1 MFAAELDVSKVYRL
15 SDKALLHTHAR
26 MWPQCTSLVD
36 EQYPN
41 IFTDTQIDKIQRVLG
56 FTFIDPDYFVPKS
69 TTKYVEIYYN
79 EEIEEIEVTTDM
91 SVEYLMNAKEWYA
104 LSLELDPIENI
115 REKMLN
121 LFERIGPN
129 QIRVGKF
136 KFDADGNT
144 IAMAHTPQR
153 ITKILQGSSLYA
165 FIERISH
172 QQHKVWF
179 EHSKLNDN
187 IIVHTRRDYT
197 NRIYAFPANAAEKQV
212 ASLQWR
218 KKKKPKSEIRENW
231 IDRIEQV
238 YEMISA
244 EDATWI
250 RTLID
255 HTDQEIDFSFVFN
268 AAGALQDVLIYKRE
282 AKNFQSFRP

>member
-15 SDKALLHTHAR
+15 SDKSLLHTHAV

-36 EQYPN
+36 SQYPE
-41 IFTDTQIDKIQRVLG
+41 IFTDAQIDKLQKVLG
-56 FTFIDPDYFVPKS
+56 FTFIDPDFFIPRY

-79 EEIEEIEVTTDM
+79 EEIEQIEATTDM
-91 SVEYLMNAKEWYA
+91 SLEYLMHKKEWYQ
-104 LSLELDPIENI
+104 LCLELDPIEGI
-115 REKMLN
+115 REKILN

-129 QIRVGKF
+129 QVRIGKF
-136 KFDADGNT
+136 KFDAEGNT
-144 IAMAHTPQR
+144 ISMSHTPQR
-153 ITKILQGSSLYA
+153 ITNVLQGSKLYG
-165 FIERISH
+165 FIERISQ
-172 QQHKVWF
+172 QQHKLWL
-179 EHSKLNDN
+179 EHSKLNSN
-187 IIVHTRRDYT
+187 IVVHTRRDYT
-197 NRIYAFPANAAEKQV
+197 NRIYAFPANAAEKQI

-218 KKKKPKSEIRENW
+218 KKKKPKSDIRENW

-244 EDATWI
+244 EDAAWI

-255 HTDQEIDFSFVFN
+255 HTDQEIDFSFVFTDT
-268 AAGALQDVLIYKRE
+268 GALEDVLIYKRE

>member
-15 SDKALLHTHAR
+15 SDKSLLHTHAR

-36 EQYPN
+36 DQYPN
-41 IFTDTQIDKIQRVLG
+41 IFTDAQIDKIQKVLG
-56 FTFIDPDYFVPKS
+56 FTFIDPDYFVPS
-69 TTKYVEIYYN
+69 NTTKYIEIYYN
-79 EEIEEIEVTTDM
+79 EEIEQIEVTTDM
-91 SVEYLMNAKEWYA
+91 SVEFLMDDKEWYQ
-104 LSLELDPIENI
+104 LKYELDPIEDI
-115 REKMLN
+115 RERMLN

-144 IAMAHTPQR
+144 IAMSHTPQR
-153 ITKILQGSSLYA
+153 ITKTLQGSTLYR
-165 FIERISH
+165 FIEMISH
-172 QQHKVWF
+172 QQHKVFF
-179 EHSKLNDN
+179 EQSKSDRS
-187 IIVHTRRDYT
+187 IVVHTRRDYS
-197 NRIYAFPANAAEKQV
+197 NRIYAFPANAADKEI

-218 KKKKPKSEIRENW
+218 KKKQPKSNIRNNW

-244 EDATWI
+244 DDAAWI

-255 HTDQEIDFSFVFN
+255 HDDQEIDFSFVFN
-268 AAGALQDVLIYKRE
+268 LAGALDDVLIYKRE
-282 AKNFQSFRP
+282 AKMFKSFRP

>member
-15 SDKALLHTHAR
+15 SDKSLMHTHAR

-36 EQYPN
+36 DQYPN
-41 IFTDTQIDKIQRVLG
+41 IFTDAQIDKIQKVLG
-56 FTFIDPDYFVPKS
+56 FTFVGPDYYVPTN
-69 TTKYVEIYYN
+69 TTKYIEIYYN
-79 EEIEEIEVTTDM
+79 EEIEQVDVTTDM
-91 SVEYLMNAKEWYA
+91 SVEYLMDDVEWNA
-104 LSLELDPIENI
+104 LSLELDPIEDI
-115 REKMLN
+115 RDRMLN
-121 LFERIGPN
+121 LFQRIGPN
-129 QIRVGKF
+129 QIRIRKF
-136 KFDADGNT
+136 QFDADGNT
-144 IAMAHTPQR
+144 IGMSHTPQR
-153 ITKILQGSSLYA
+153 ITNTLQGSKLYQ

-179 EHSKLNDN
+179 DQHKADRD
-187 IIVHTRRDYT
+187 IVVHTRRDYI
-197 NRIYAFPANAAEKQV
+197 NRIYAFPANAAEKQI
-212 ASLQWR
+212 ASLDWR
-218 KKKKPKSEIRENW
+218 KKKRPKSQIRENW

-244 EDATWI
+244 EDAAWI

-282 AKNFQSFRP
+282 AKNFNSFRP

>member
-15 SDKALLHTHAR
+15 SDKSLLHNHAV

-36 EQYPN
+36 SQYPE
-41 IFTDTQIDKIQRVLG
+41 IFTNAQIDKLQKVLG

-69 TTKYVEIYYN
+69 TTKFIEIYYN
-79 EEIEEIEVTTDM
+79 EEIEQIEATTDM
-91 SVEYLMNAKEWYA
+91 SVEYLMDRQEWYQ
-104 LSLELDPIENI
+104 LSLELDPIEGI
-115 REKMLN
+115 RERMLN

-129 QIRVGKF
+129 QIRIGKF

-144 IAMAHTPQR
+144 IAMSHTPQR
-153 ITKILQGSSLYA
+153 ITKLLQNSKLYS

-179 EHSKLNDN
+179 EHNKLNRD
-187 IIVHTRRDYT
+187 IVVHLRRDYT
-197 NRIYAFPANAAEKQV
+197 NRVYAFPANAAEKQI
-212 ASLQWR
+212 ASLQWN
-218 KKKKPKSEIRENW
+218 KKKQPKSNIRENW
-231 IDRIEQV
+231 IDRIEQT

-244 EDATWI
+244 DDATWI

-255 HTDQEIDFSFVFN
+255 HTDQEIDFSFVFSDT
-268 AAGALQDVLIYKRE
+268 GALEDVLVYKRE